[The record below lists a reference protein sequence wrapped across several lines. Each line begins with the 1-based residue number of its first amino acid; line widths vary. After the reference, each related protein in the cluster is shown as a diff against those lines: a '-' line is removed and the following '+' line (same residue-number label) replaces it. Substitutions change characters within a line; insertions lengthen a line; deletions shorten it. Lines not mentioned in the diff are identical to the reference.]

1 MTASPSLDPGLYELL
16 VTAGLGNLLD
26 GTDANGMTTLT
37 SDVDSEDVAHV
48 LTQHISSAVKKALQG
63 TPQEDQ
69 IDLANQILHTLP
81 PAERDTSVAP
91 GPRLLTSV
99 TEAHANAIPRP
110 STPLS
115 DVALFTNSR
124 MDPQL
129 GSELRLEMASADQ
142 IDLLCAFVQWS
153 GIRVLEDALRAAAD
167 RGVKIRVLTTTY
179 IGATDRKAL
188 DYFVKSLNAEVR
200 VNYDAKST
208 HLHAK
213 AWMFHRNSGFTT
225 AYVGSS
231 NMSRAALV
239 DGLEWNV
246 RLSHNATPSLLDK
259 FESTFDTYWDDAAFA
274 PYHPDRDAEYL
285 DALLGRVEQVR
296 QVPMD
301 SCSGL

>member
-1 MTASPSLDPGLYELL
+1 LP
-16 VTAGLGNLLD
+16 
-26 GTDANGMTTLT
+26 
-37 SDVDSEDVAHV
+37 
-48 LTQHISSAVKKALQG
+48 IS
-63 TPQEDQ
+63 
-69 IDLANQILHTLP
+69 
-81 PAERDTSVAP
+81 
-91 GPRLLTSV
+91 
-99 TEAHANAIPRP
+99 EAHTVPAPRP

-129 GSELRLEMASADQ
+129 GSELRLEMASADR

-167 RGVKIRVLTTTY
+167 RGVQIRVLTTTY

-188 DYFVKSLNAEVR
+188 DHFVRALNAEVR

-213 AWMFHRNSGFTT
+213 AWMFHRNSGYST

-246 RLSHNATPSLLDK
+246 RLSGTTTPKIGRASCR
-259 FESTFDTYWDDAAFA
+259 ESAHHTSGA
-274 PYHPDRDAEYL
+274 RYL
-285 DALLGRVEQVR
+285 TR
-296 QVPMD
+296 QRK
-301 SCSGL
+301 SA

>member
-1 MTASPSLDPGLYELL
+1 MAAPREERISLANRLLNALPPSPSDP
-16 VTAGLGNLLD
+16 
-26 GTDANGMTTLT
+26 
-37 SDVDSEDVAHV
+37 
-48 LTQHISSAVKKALQG
+48 
-63 TPQEDQ
+63 
-69 IDLANQILHTLP
+69 
-81 PAERDTSVAP
+81 SVSP

-99 TEAHANAIPRP
+99 AAPSTPPMPRP

-129 GSELRLEMASADQ
+129 GSELRLEMASADR

-153 GIRVLEDALRAAAD
+153 GVRVLESALREAAE
-167 RGVKIRVLTTTY
+167 RGVPIRVLTTTY

-188 DYFVKSLNAEVR
+188 DHFVRSLNAEVR
-200 VNYDAKST
+200 VNYDAQST

-213 AWMFHRNSGFTT
+213 AWMFHRSSGYTT

-246 RLSHNATPSLLDK
+246 RLSHLATPSLVDK
-259 FESTFDTYWDDAAFA
+259 FESTFETYCDDAAFA
-274 PYHPDRDAEYL
+274 PYDPDEDPEYL
-285 DALLGRVEQVR
+285 HALLD
-296 QVPMD
+296 M
-301 SCSGL
+301 